1 MNLVYSFLI
10 AFSLMNPKNDKWIA
24 KDKALHFF
32 CSAAIVGLTFHSSY
46 CQLGYPKN
54 KKEARIFSIS
64 LSGLTGIGKEF
75 LDSKKKTS
83 SASWRDLVA
92 DGLGILTGAL
102 IFTIYEKHR

>member
-1 MNLVYSFLI
+1 MNLVFSLLI

-32 CSAAIVGLTFHSSY
+32 CSAAITGLAFHSTH
-46 CQLGYPKN
+46 CQLGYS
-54 KKEARIFSIS
+54 KEESRVFSIS
-64 LSGLTGIGKEF
+64 LSSLTGIGKEF

-92 DGLGILTGAL
+92 DGMGILAGVL
-102 IFTIYEKHR
+102 IFTIYERKR

>member
-32 CSAAIVGLTFHSSY
+32 CSAAITGLAFHSTY
-46 CQLGYPKN
+46 NQLGYE
-54 KKEARIFSIS
+54 KEDARIFSIS

-83 SASWRDLVA
+83 SSSWRDLVA
-92 DGLGILTGAL
+92 DGMGILAGVL
-102 IFTIYEKHR
+102 IFTIYERKR